1 MPPKGK
7 NKQIK
12 NSHLSSSQRN
22 PVSPEVDSSSKKRK
36 TGKTKE
42 AADDDA
48 EELREYMAG
57 GAKGKPPPNLL
68 AQFEKSPDAAM
79 MMSAESTGFGEND
92 VDLLLDQ
99 FTSPDEDVR
108 ERAIEAL
115 TKVCASIG
123 PSEAEQNAIRDS
135 FYRCGGDHFLQLQ
148 NCSVCGVTDFRHTL
162 LGRIWPL
169 DLDTLESVLLLNAA
183 ELEV

>member
-1 MPPKGK
+1 MPPKEK
-7 NKQIK
+7 NKQK
-12 NSHLSSSQRN
+12 KTKRSSSSQRN

-48 EELREYMAG
+48 EALREYMAE
-57 GAKGKPPPNLL
+57 GAKGKPPPNVL

-79 MMSAESTGFGEND
+79 LMAAESTGFGEND
-92 VDLLLDQ
+92 VDLFLDQ

-115 TKVCASIG
+115 TKVWASIG
-123 PSEAEQNAIRDS
+123 PSEAEQNNIRDS
-135 FYRCGGDHFLQLQ
+135 F
-148 NCSVCGVTDFRHTL
+148 
-162 LGRIWPL
+162 
-169 DLDTLESVLLLNAA
+169 
-183 ELEV
+183 